1 MIIIQIPPCVH
12 SSVNRRWYWLS
23 SALPGTAS
31 NWRRSFIRWTFF
43 SPRLFKAP
51 ASCSRALSTCRLS
64 WSWFAGASSS
74 RLLRALNEQRGF
86 SIIDIYTGKNV
97 GILTRYAIGALLIP
111 LCIYSWIASAA
122 HLLIRW
128 DLSSDPALP
137 RSYTHTQKMMLTLGY
152 TRHWVEFFTVDSRR
166 FPRLRAISSVATKP
180 LRMPPVG
187 RV

>member
-86 SIIDIYTGKNV
+86 SIIDIYMGKKCWNSHS
-97 GILTRYAIGALLIP
+97 LRDWSSSNSALHLFLNCFRCAFADSLRLIK
-111 LCIYSWIASAA
+111 
-122 HLLIRW
+122 R
-128 DLSSDPALP
+128 SSSSKVLH
-137 RSYTHTQKMMLTLGY
+137 THTKWCW
-152 TRHWVEFFTVDSRR
+152 H
-166 FPRLRAISSVATKP
+166 
-180 LRMPPVG
+180 
-187 RV
+187 